1 MSKGNGWTKTLLVT
15 SAIAVG
21 GYYVYDRFFRKKS
34 DLLPALT
41 EEETIKILVAF
52 LEKLKLKSVNLIN
65 AFNNVKQQIMAH
77 GENMEDR
84 QIMEQF
90 IFPHFKG
97 IFDECSAKTY
107 DEYDVLEEE
116 VEEAVETYIK
126 MGRSDIEDIA
136 KQIKMIYREYG
147 GEVYIEGEDEFED
160 IPGSETSNKDMSL
173 QELLDV
179 VDVITA
185 KMQEVTKIFIDEFI
199 KQHGKPSSPTD
210 VMKFNQ
216 GLMSLGQE
224 AEMQVFKELGINS
237 MIFQATVMKFNTS
250 PELQQ
255 RFMIM
260 QTITHQLIQDAGIDT
275 SLFGAAL

>member
-1 MSKGNGWTKTLLVT
+1 MGKTTGWTNTLLITLAV
-15 SAIAVG
+15 AVG
-21 GYYVYDRFFRKKS
+21 GYYVYDRFFKKKS

-41 EEETIKILVAF
+41 EGETLKILVAF

-65 AFNNVKQQIMAH
+65 AFNNVKQQILAH

-84 QIMEQF
+84 KIMEQF

-97 IFDECSAKTY
+97 IFDDCSAKTY

-116 VEEAVETYIK
+116 VEEAVEAYIK
-126 MGRSDIEDIA
+126 MGREDIEDAA

-147 GEVYIEGEDEFED
+147 GEVYIEGDEFED
-160 IPGSETSNKDMSL
+160 IPGSEKSDKEMSL
-173 QELLDV
+173 EELLAV

-185 KMQEVTKIFIDEFI
+185 KMQEVTKVFIGDFVE
-199 KQHGKPSSPTD
+199 KHGKPTSGAD

-216 GLMSLGQE
+216 GLMSVGQE
-224 AEMQVFKELGINS
+224 AENQVFREQGINS
-237 MIFQATVMKFNTS
+237 MVFQKTVMKYNTS

-255 RFMIM
+255 CFMVM
-260 QTITHQLIQDAGIDT
+260 QTATHQLIEEAGIDT
-275 SLFGAAL
+275 SLFGVGM